1 MAFSVTLHLL
11 DNDGYEIGMIEM
23 ITHCDEIDDIAAE
36 AINFLEQ
43 EIEIELF
50 DVYYIFISS
59 IAGRKLIIY

>member
-59 IAGRKLIIY
+59 IAGRKLILY